1 MAQQSPNAKINRE
14 GVYQPFYGY
23 TVVAMVKPYFT
34 AIEAFIKASS
44 LGKYFKALPHD
55 TYHMTIFNIYVM
67 GVQPYIPPIKK
78 WMKENHIPSLS
89 PIDWLP
95 PNAMDKEN
103 LDTNSYLDSLNKDLK
118 ITKAKL
124 YGSKK
129 SLTIQVEMDDESW
142 DHIRAIRKRIGTIYG
157 CDDPS
162 LDTRGAY
169 HITLAYGFNK
179 HIDDP
184 NIKSDFQKL
193 YVMVKESFTNISLQQ
208 PNLYLFSA
216 MDTYLPYK
224 SYCISD
230 YPSTLEPYNE
240 DIAMLGP
247 FYGYDKVTKS

>member
-1 MAQQSPNAKINRE
+1 MAQQSPNKKINYE

-23 TVVAMVKPYFT
+23 TVVAMVESNLNH
-34 AIEAFIKASS
+34 IEAFIKASS

-67 GVQPYIPPIKK
+67 GDQPYIPPIKK
-78 WMKENHIPSLS
+78 WMEENHISSIS

-95 PNAMDKEN
+95 PTAMDKEN
-103 LDTNSYLDSLNKDLK
+103 LDTTRYLDSINKDLK
-118 ITKAKL
+118 VTKAKL

-129 SLTIQVEMDDESW
+129 SLTIQIEMDDESW
-142 DHIRAIRKRIGTIYG
+142 DHIRAIREHIGAIYG
-157 CDDPS
+157 CKDPGLNS
-162 LDTRGAY
+162 RGAY
-169 HITLAYGFNK
+169 HITLAYGFTK
-179 HIDDP
+179 HIVDP
-184 NIKSDFQKL
+184 NVSRDFQKL
-193 YVMVKESFTNISLQQ
+193 CDMVKISFTNISLQQ

-240 DIAMLGP
+240 DDSMLGP